1 MGICYGKI
9 SFVLWGKSTVRENA
23 TSDLVHQ
30 RKLIAKRK
38 VMKYWTFDAVNYGE
52 IRNIPADILFK
63 VSYQYYI
70 SGGEDVYSCSNC
82 LCHMLA
88 SLPFVLYFYVSLQR
102 IDEKPYGPT
111 RVPGILLAGNVKL
124 NV

>member
-1 MGICYGKI
+1 MLCIMI
-9 SFVLWGKSTVRENA
+9 
-23 TSDLVHQ
+23 
-30 RKLIAKRK
+30 KLFSIGP
-38 VMKYWTFDAVNYGE
+38 TN
-52 IRNIPADILFK
+52 ILFK
-63 VSYQYYI
+63 VSNKHYI
-70 SGGEDVYSCSNC
+70 SGGEDVYSRSNC

>member
-1 MGICYGKI
+1 MLCIM
-9 SFVLWGKSTVRENA
+9 V
-23 TSDLVHQ
+23 
-30 RKLIAKRK
+30 KLYSI
-38 VMKYWTFDAVNYGE
+38 VP
-52 IRNIPADILFK
+52 INIVFK
-63 VSYQYYI
+63 VSDKYYI

-111 RVPGILLAGNVKL
+111 RVPRILLVGNVKL

>member
-1 MGICYGKI
+1 MYYG
-9 SFVLWGKSTVRENA
+9 E
-23 TSDLVHQ
+23 
-30 RKLIAKRK
+30 
-38 VMKYWTFDAVNYGE
+38 NYG
-52 IRNIPADILFK
+52 IVPTNILFK
-63 VSYQYYI
+63 VSGNYHI
-70 SGGEDVYSCSNC
+70 SGGEDVYSRSNC

-111 RVPGILLAGNVKL
+111 CVPGILLAGNVKL